1 MIRRP
6 PRSTRTDTLFP
17 YTTLFRSIVG
27 AIRISGGNP
36 SIGSGGKGGGG
47 GKHAQQASDRKDD
60 RDAAHGAA
68 AVPVADRIGAPSGRN
83 KRDEAEFGQRCE
95 QQGGQRRSRERK
107 SVVVGMRV
115 SERVVR
121 GGSGTIK

>member
-47 GKHAQQASDRKDD
+47 GKHAQQAGDRKDD
-60 RDAAHGAA
+60 RDAALGAA
-68 AVPVADRIGAPSGRN
+68 PTPVADRLGAPSGRPQ
-83 KRDEAEFGQRCE
+83 RAEAAS
-95 QQGGQRRSRERK
+95 GQRRDQKGGKRESRKFDR
-107 SVVVGMRV
+107 VGA
-115 SERVVR
+115 EIGR
-121 GGSGTIK
+121 GT